1 LLFAAVPGG
10 ESRKLVEGAFKAI
23 IQIQKKMSPFQLTT
37 LSQSSLQDYMDCPQ
51 RFKLRYLDRLSYPA
65 VETEPTLENE
75 KHQQEGEYFH
85 RLIQQHLIGI
95 PAEQISRFANTPDLQ
110 KWWENFLATE
120 DLRVLREESLQRNRE
135 GKELG
140 GLYAEATLSA
150 PLGKYRLL
158 AKYDLIA
165 VQNDKVTIYDW
176 KTYRKRP
183 RNEWLAAR
191 MQTRVYR
198 ALLVNA
204 GAHLNQGKPFEPEQI
219 EMIYW
224 FADFPEDPARLPYST
239 TQYLRDW
246 DLLVKLSNEVASV
259 SSYPLTEDRQKCLFC
274 TYRSYC
280 ERGIQAGSAE
290 QAEAEMEAE
299 ELFDVN
305 FEQIGEIAF

>member
-1 LLFAAVPGG
+1 M
-10 ESRKLVEGAFKAI
+10 KT
-23 IQIQKKMSPFQLTT
+23 QTFQLTT
-37 LSQSSLQDYMDCPQ
+37 LSQSSLQDYMDCAR

-65 VETEPTLENE
+65 AETEPTLENE

-85 RLIQQHLIGI
+85 RLVQQHLIGI
-95 PAEQISRFANTPDLQ
+95 PAEQIAKFANTANLQ
-110 KWWENFLATE
+110 RWWENFQHSS
-120 DLRVLREESLQRNRE
+120 DLSVLREIISE
-135 GKELG
+135 GKRDLSK
-140 GLYAEATLSA
+140 LYPEATLSA

-165 VQNDKVTIYDW
+165 LQDGKAIIYDW

-198 ALLVNA
+198 ALLVQA
-204 GAHLNQGKPFEPEQI
+204 GAHLNGGKPFEPEQI

-224 FADFPEDPARLPYST
+224 FPDFPDEPARFPYTSA
-239 TQYLRDW
+239 QFQRDL
-246 DLLVKLSNEVASV
+246 DTLLKLSEEVASA

-280 ERGIQAGSAE
+280 ERGIRAGDAE

-299 ELFDVN
+299 ELFNVN

>member
-1 LLFAAVPGG
+1 MNANPISL
-10 ESRKLVEGAFKAI
+10 
-23 IQIQKKMSPFQLTT
+23 
-37 LSQSSLQDYMDCPQ
+37 LSQSSLQDYVDCSL

-65 VETEPTLENE
+65 VESEPALENE

-85 RLIQQHLIGI
+85 RLVQQHLIGI
-95 PAEQISRFANTPDLQ
+95 SADRISRLTNTP
-110 KWWENFLATE
+110 N
-120 DLRVLREESLQRNRE
+120 LQRWWSNWQE
-135 GKELG
+135 FHKEQNLG
-140 GLYAEATLSA
+140 SVFPEVTLSA

-158 AKYDLIA
+158 AKYDLIS
-165 VQNDKVTIYDW
+165 VNDGKATIYDW

-198 ALLVNA
+198 AMLVKA
-204 GAHLNQGKPFEPEQI
+204 GAHLNDGQPLAPEQI

-224 FADFPEDPARLPYST
+224 FADFPNEPARFEYNSA
-239 TQYLRDW
+239 QFQRDW
-246 DLLVKLSNEVASV
+246 ETVLKLSEELQSV
-259 SSYPLTEDRQKCLFC
+259 SSYPKTEDRQKCAFC

-280 ERGIQAGSAE
+280 ERGIQAGDWN
-290 QAEAEMEAE
+290 EAETEMQAE

>member
-1 LLFAAVPGG
+1 
-10 ESRKLVEGAFKAI
+10 
-23 IQIQKKMSPFQLTT
+23 MSTQPFQLTI
-37 LSQSSLQDYMDCPQ
+37 LSQSSLQDYMDCAQ

-85 RLIQQHLIGI
+85 RLVQQHLIGI
-95 PAEQISRFANTPDLQ
+95 PAEQIAKFANTMNLQ
-110 KWWENFLATE
+110 RWWENFQISN
-120 DLRVLREESLQRNRE
+120 DLSDLKGLSKLYPES
-135 GKELG
+135 
-140 GLYAEATLSA
+140 TLSA
-150 PLGKYRLL
+150 PLGRYRLL

-165 VQNDKVTIYDW
+165 IQNGKAIIYDW

-191 MQTRVYR
+191 MQTRVYQ

-204 GAHLNQGKPFEPEQI
+204 GAHLNNGKPFEPEQI

-224 FADFPEDPARLPYST
+224 FADFPHDPARFTYT
-239 TQYLRDW
+239 AAKFKRDW
-246 DLLVKLSNEVASV
+246 DLLLKLSDEVATA
-259 SSYPLTEDRQKCLFC
+259 SSYPLTEDRQKCLYC

-280 ERGIQAGSAE
+280 ERGVRAGNME

>member
-1 LLFAAVPGG
+1 M
-10 ESRKLVEGAFKAI
+10 RT
-23 IQIQKKMSPFQLTT
+23 QTFQLTT
-37 LSQSSLQDYMDCPQ
+37 LSQSSLQDYMDCAQ

-85 RLIQQHLIGI
+85 RLVQQYLIGI
-95 PAEQISRFANTPDLQ
+95 PAGQITKFANTANLQ
-110 KWWENFLATE
+110 RWWENFQNAK
-120 DLRVLREESLQRNRE
+120 DLSGLRAAAAIKAGDSKDLT
-135 GKELG
+135 
-140 GLYAEATLSA
+140 GLYPEATLSA

-165 VQNDKVTIYDW
+165 IQDGKALIYDW

-183 RNEWLAAR
+183 RNEWLVAR

-198 ALLVNA
+198 ALLVQA
-204 GAHLNQGKPFEPEQI
+204 GAHLNHGKPFEPEQI

-224 FADFPEDPARLPYST
+224 FADFPEEPACFPYT
-239 TQYLRDW
+239 AAQFTRDW
-246 DLLVKLSNEVASV
+246 DALLRLSDEVASA

-290 QAEAEMEAE
+290 QAEAEREAE

>member
-1 LLFAAVPGG
+1 M
-10 ESRKLVEGAFKAI
+10 KT
-23 IQIQKKMSPFQLTT
+23 QTFQLTT
-37 LSQSSLQDYMDCPQ
+37 LSQSSLQDYMDCAQ

-65 VETEPTLENE
+65 AETEPTLENE

-85 RLIQQHLIGI
+85 RLVQQHLIGI
-95 PAEQISRFANTPDLQ
+95 PAEQIAKFANTANLQ
-110 KWWENFLATE
+110 RWWDNFQQSPELST
-120 DLRVLREESLQRNRE
+120 LREIISN
-135 GKELG
+135 GKRDLSK
-140 GLYAEATLSA
+140 LYPEATLSA

-165 VQNDKVTIYDW
+165 LQDGKAIIYDW

-198 ALLVNA
+198 ALLVQA
-204 GAHLNQGKPFEPEQI
+204 GAHLNGGKPFEPEQI

-224 FADFPEDPARLPYST
+224 FPDFPDDPARFPYMSV
-239 TQYLRDW
+239 QFQRDW
-246 DLLVKLSNEVASV
+246 DTLLKLSEEVASA

-280 ERGIQAGSAE
+280 ERGIQAGHAE
-290 QAEAEMEAE
+290 QVEAEMEAE

>member
-1 LLFAAVPGG
+1 MK
-10 ESRKLVEGAFKAI
+10 S
-23 IQIQKKMSPFQLTT
+23 QTFQLTT
-37 LSQSSLQDYMDCPQ
+37 LSQSSLQDYMDCAQ

-95 PAEQISRFANTPDLQ
+95 PAEQITKFANTANLQ
-110 KWWENFLATE
+110 RWWENFQSAK
-120 DLRVLREESLQRNRE
+120 DLSGLRAAASM
-135 GKELG
+135 KG
-140 GLYAEATLSA
+140 GDSKDLTDLYPEATLSA

-165 VQNDKVTIYDW
+165 VQDGKAVIYDW

-198 ALLVNA
+198 ALLVQA
-204 GAHLNQGKPFEPEQI
+204 GSHLNNGKPFEPEQI

-224 FADFPEDPARLPYST
+224 FADFPQEPACFPYTT
-239 TQYLRDW
+239 TQFKRDM
-246 DLLVKLSNEVASV
+246 DTLLKLSDEVASA

-274 TYRSYC
+274 AYRSYC
-280 ERGIQAGSAE
+280 ERGIQAGSSE
-290 QAEAEMEAE
+290 QAEAEREAE

>member
-1 LLFAAVPGG
+1 M
-10 ESRKLVEGAFKAI
+10 KT
-23 IQIQKKMSPFQLTT
+23 QTFQLTT
-37 LSQSSLQDYMDCPQ
+37 LSQSSLQDYVDCAQ

-65 VETEPTLENE
+65 AETEPTLENE

-95 PAEQISRFANTPDLQ
+95 PAEQIAKFANTPNLQ
-110 KWWENFLATE
+110 RWWENFQNSKDLA
-120 DLRVLREESLQRNRE
+120 DLKDRS
-135 GKELG
+135 
-140 GLYAEATLSA
+140 GLYPEATIST
-150 PLGKYRLL
+150 PLGKHRLL

-165 VQNDKVTIYDW
+165 VRDGKAVIYDW

-183 RNEWLAAR
+183 RDEWLVAR

-198 ALLVNA
+198 ALLVQA
-204 GAHLNQGKPFEPEQI
+204 GAHLNNGTRFEPEQI

-224 FADFPEDPARLPYST
+224 FADFPDQPAYFPYSSA
-239 TQYLRDW
+239 QFQRDW
-246 DLLVKLSNEVASV
+246 DTLLKLSEEVASA

-280 ERGIQAGSAE
+280 ERGIRAGDME

>member
-1 LLFAAVPGG
+1 
-10 ESRKLVEGAFKAI
+10 
-23 IQIQKKMSPFQLTT
+23 
-37 LSQSSLQDYMDCPQ
+37 MDCAQ

-65 VETEPTLENE
+65 AETEPTLENE

-95 PAEQISRFANTPDLQ
+95 PAEQIAKFANTADLQRWWDNFQKSPDLSMLHEIISNG
-110 KWWENFLATE
+110 KK
-120 DLRVLREESLQRNRE
+120 DLS
-135 GKELG
+135 K
-140 GLYAEATLSA
+140 LYPEATLSA

-165 VQNDKVTIYDW
+165 LQDEKAIIYDW

-198 ALLVNA
+198 ALLIEA
-204 GAHLNQGKPFEPEQI
+204 GTHLNGGKRFEPEQI

-224 FADFPEDPARLPYST
+224 FPDFPNDPARFPYTSA
-239 TQYLRDW
+239 QFQRDW
-246 DLLVKLSNEVASV
+246 DTLLKLSEEVASA

-280 ERGIQAGSAE
+280 ERGIQAGDAE
-290 QAEAEMEAE
+290 QAEAEMDAE

>member
-1 LLFAAVPGG
+1 
-10 ESRKLVEGAFKAI
+10 
-23 IQIQKKMSPFQLTT
+23 
-37 LSQSSLQDYMDCPQ
+37 MDCAR

-65 VETEPTLENE
+65 AETEPTLENE

-85 RLIQQHLIGI
+85 RLVQQHLIGI
-95 PAEQISRFANTPDLQ
+95 PAEQIAKFANTPTLQ
-110 KWWENFLATE
+110 RWWENFQNSK
-120 DLRVLREESLQRNRE
+120 DLRHFKDLS
-135 GKELG
+135 
-140 GLYAEATLSA
+140 GLYPEATLSA
-150 PLGKYRLL
+150 PLGKHRLL

-165 VQNDKVTIYDW
+165 LQDGKAVIYDW

-183 RNEWLAAR
+183 RNEWLNAR

-198 ALLVNA
+198 ALLVQA
-204 GAHLNQGKPFEPEQI
+204 GAHLNNGKPFEPEQI
-219 EMIYW
+219 EMVYW
-224 FADFPEDPARLPYST
+224 FADFPEEPAQLPYTSA
-239 TQYLRDW
+239 QFQRDW
-246 DLLVKLSNEVASV
+246 DTLLKLSEEVASA

-280 ERGIQAGSAE
+280 ERGVRAGDVE

>member
-1 LLFAAVPGG
+1 MNP
-10 ESRKLVEGAFKAI
+10 
-23 IQIQKKMSPFQLTT
+23 QPFQLTI
-37 LSQSSLQDYMDCPQ
+37 LSQSSLQDYMDCAQ

-85 RLIQQHLIGI
+85 RLVQQHLIGI
-95 PAEQISRFANTPDLQ
+95 PAEQIAKFANTPNLQ
-110 KWWENFLATE
+110 RWWENFQNSK
-120 DLRVLREESLQRNRE
+120 DLTALRDMSSL
-135 GKELG
+135 
-140 GLYAEATLSA
+140 YPEATLSA

-165 VQNDKVTIYDW
+165 LQDGKATIYDW

-183 RNEWLAAR
+183 RTEWLAAR
-191 MQTRVYR
+191 MQTRVYQ
-198 ALLVNA
+198 ALLVKA
-204 GAHLNQGKPFEPEQI
+204 GAHLNKGQPFEPEQI

-224 FADFPEDPARLPYST
+224 FADFPTEPARFAYTSA
-239 TQYLRDW
+239 QFKRDW
-246 DLLVKLSNEVASV
+246 DLLLKLSDEITAAP
-259 SSYPLTEDRQKCLFC
+259 SYPLTEDRQKCLYC

-280 ERGIQAGSAE
+280 ERGIQAGTME
-290 QAEAEMEAE
+290 QAETEMEAE

>member
-1 LLFAAVPGG
+1 
-10 ESRKLVEGAFKAI
+10 
-23 IQIQKKMSPFQLTT
+23 
-37 LSQSSLQDYMDCPQ
+37 MDCAQ

-85 RLIQQHLIGI
+85 RLVQQHLIGI
-95 PAEQISRFANTPDLQ
+95 PTEQIEKFANTMNLQ
-110 KWWENFLATE
+110 KWWENWKSF
-120 DLRVLREESLQRNRE
+120 RNLQDF
-135 GKELG
+135 GSI
-140 GLYAEATLSA
+140 YTEATLSA

-165 VQNDKVTIYDW
+165 IQNGKVTIYDW

-191 MQTRVYR
+191 MQTRVYQ

-204 GAHLNQGKPFEPEQI
+204 GAHLNHGKPFEPEQI

-224 FADFPEDPARLPYST
+224 FADFPNEPARFAYTSA
-239 TQYLRDW
+239 QFKRDW
-246 DLLVKLSNEVASV
+246 DSLLKLSEEIASAP
-259 SSYPLTEDRQKCLFC
+259 SYPLTDDRQKCLYC

-280 ERGIQAGSAE
+280 ERGIQAGNME

>member
-1 LLFAAVPGG
+1 MKTQ
-10 ESRKLVEGAFKAI
+10 S
-23 IQIQKKMSPFQLTT
+23 FQLTT
-37 LSQSSLQDYMDCPQ
+37 LSQSSLQDYMDCAQ

-95 PAEQISRFANTPDLQ
+95 PAEQIAKFANTINLRR
-110 KWWENFLATE
+110 WWENFQNAK
-120 DLRVLREESLQRNRE
+120 DLTGLRADIRNRGAN
-135 GKELG
+135 GKALS
-140 GLYAEATLSA
+140 GLYPEATLSA

-165 VQNDKVTIYDW
+165 LQDGKAVIYDW

-183 RNEWLAAR
+183 RNEWLSAR

-198 ALLVNA
+198 ALLVRA

-224 FADFPEDPARLPYST
+224 FADFPDEPAIFPYT
-239 TQYLRDW
+239 TAQFKRDW
-246 DLLVKLSNEVASV
+246 DLLVKLSEEVGSA
-259 SSYPLTEDRQKCLFC
+259 SSYPLTEDRQKCLYC

-280 ERGIQAGSAE
+280 ERGIQAGTLD

>member
-1 LLFAAVPGG
+1 
-10 ESRKLVEGAFKAI
+10 
-23 IQIQKKMSPFQLTT
+23 
-37 LSQSSLQDYMDCPQ
+37 MDCAQ

-95 PAEQISRFANTPDLQ
+95 PAEQIAKFANTANLQ
-110 KWWENFLATE
+110 KWWENFQNSK
-120 DLRVLREESLQRNRE
+120 DLTGLLEVFQNQGGRRDLS
-135 GKELG
+135 
-140 GLYAEATLSA
+140 GLYPEATLSA

-158 AKYDLIA
+158 AKYDLITIQKGKA
-165 VQNDKVTIYDW
+165 IIYDW

-191 MQTRVYR
+191 MQTRVYQ
-198 ALLVNA
+198 ALLVKA
-204 GAHLNQGKPFEPEQI
+204 GAHLNNGKPFEPEQI

-224 FADFPEDPARLPYST
+224 FADFPNEPARFAYTSA
-239 TQYLRDW
+239 QFKREW
-246 DLLVKLSNEVASV
+246 DSLVKLSEEIASAP
-259 SSYPLTEDRQKCLFC
+259 SYPLTEDRQKCLYC

-280 ERGIQAGSAE
+280 ERGIQAGNME

>member
-1 LLFAAVPGG
+1 
-10 ESRKLVEGAFKAI
+10 
-23 IQIQKKMSPFQLTT
+23 
-37 LSQSSLQDYMDCPQ
+37 MDCAQ

-65 VETEPTLENE
+65 AETEPTIENE

-85 RLIQQHLIGI
+85 RLLQQYFIGI
-95 PAEQISRFANTPDLQ
+95 PAEQIAKFANTVNLQ
-110 KWWENFLATE
+110 RWWENFQKSK
-120 DLRVLREESLQRNRE
+120 DLMDIK
-135 GKELG
+135 GMP
-140 GLYAEATLSA
+140 GLYPEATLSA
-150 PLGKYRLL
+150 PLGKHRLL

-165 VQNDKVTIYDW
+165 VREGKAIIYDW

-183 RNEWLAAR
+183 RNEWLSAR

-198 ALLVNA
+198 ALLVQA
-204 GAHLNQGKPFEPEQI
+204 GAHLNSGKPFEPEQI

-224 FADFPEDPARLPYST
+224 FADFPDEPARFPYNSA
-239 TQYLRDW
+239 QFQRDW
-246 DLLVKLSNEVASV
+246 DTLVKLSDEVASA

-280 ERGIQAGSAE
+280 ERGIRAGDVE

>member
-1 LLFAAVPGG
+1 M
-10 ESRKLVEGAFKAI
+10 KT
-23 IQIQKKMSPFQLTT
+23 QTFQLTT
-37 LSQSSLQDYMDCPQ
+37 LSQSSLQDYMDCAR

-65 VETEPTLENE
+65 AETEPTLENE

-95 PAEQISRFANTPDLQ
+95 PAEQIAKFANTPNLQ
-110 KWWENFLATE
+110 KWWENFQNFVDLTGFRTAVPAQTE
-120 DLRVLREESLQRNRE
+120 EGRN
-135 GKELG
+135 LS
-140 GLYAEATLSA
+140 GLYPEATLSA
-150 PLGKYRLL
+150 PLGKHRLL

-165 VQNDKVTIYDW
+165 VKDDRVTIYDW

-198 ALLVNA
+198 ALLVQA
-204 GAHLNQGKPFEPEQI
+204 GAHLNGGKPFEPEQI

-224 FADFPEDPARLPYST
+224 FADFPEDPARFPYNSA
-239 TQYLRDW
+239 QFQRDW
-246 DLLVKLSNEVASV
+246 DTLLKLSDEVASAA
-259 SSYPLTEDRQKCLFC
+259 SYPLTEDLQKCLFC

-280 ERGIQAGSAE
+280 ERGIRAGDVE
-290 QAEAEMEAE
+290 QAEAEREAE

>member
-1 LLFAAVPGG
+1 MNT
-10 ESRKLVEGAFKAI
+10 
-23 IQIQKKMSPFQLTT
+23 QPFQLTI
-37 LSQSSLQDYMDCPQ
+37 LSQSSLQDYMDCAQ

-85 RLIQQHLIGI
+85 RLVQQHLIGI
-95 PAEQISRFANTPDLQ
+95 PAEQIAKFANTPNLQ
-110 KWWENFLATE
+110 RWWENFQNSK
-120 DLRVLREESLQRNRE
+120 DLTALRDRSSL
-135 GKELG
+135 
-140 GLYAEATLSA
+140 YPEATLSA

-165 VQNDKVTIYDW
+165 LQDGKATIYDW

-183 RNEWLAAR
+183 RTEWLAAR
-191 MQTRVYR
+191 MQTRVYQ
-198 ALLVNA
+198 ALLVKA
-204 GAHLNQGKPFEPEQI
+204 GAHLNKGQPFEPEQI

-224 FADFPEDPARLPYST
+224 FADFPTEPARFAYTSA
-239 TQYLRDW
+239 QFKRDW
-246 DLLVKLSNEVASV
+246 DLLIKLSDEITAAP
-259 SSYPLTEDRQKCLFC
+259 SYPLTEDRQKCLYC

-280 ERGIQAGSAE
+280 ERGIQAGTME
-290 QAEAEMEAE
+290 QAETEMEAE